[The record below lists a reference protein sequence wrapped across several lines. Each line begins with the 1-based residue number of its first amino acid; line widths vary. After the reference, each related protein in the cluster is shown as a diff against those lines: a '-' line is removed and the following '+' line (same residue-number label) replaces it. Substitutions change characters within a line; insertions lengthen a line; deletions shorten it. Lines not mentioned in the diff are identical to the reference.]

1 MVPALSAGHQ
11 EIGGAGTVALVTG
24 ASSGIGEGTALA
36 LAALGARVT
45 VVARRAD
52 RLDALVEKIKGTG
65 GHALAVGADITDEGQ
80 AHASVARTVETYG
93 RLDTVVANA
102 GVMLLG
108 PITGADNPAFVDA
121 QSEVVGAAAGGD
133 EVDGDSVGLD
143 VGGRHGGG
151 GEVWRPALSPRRELP
166 ARGLNV
172 PSAQHQHRPAPG
184 PSAAK
189 EVSKSWSGRI
199 PSLPPRVAQVLPA
212 GTSQGGRSSCSASVR
227 GGLQPRNRLAAQNS
241 LKAEPLP
248 S

>member
-24 ASSGIGEGTALA
+24 ASSGIGEGAALA
-36 LAALGARVT
+36 VAALGARVT

-52 RLDALVEKIKGTG
+52 RLDALVEKIEGTG

-108 PITGADNPAFVDA
+108 PITGADNPAFMDA
-121 QSEVVGAAAGGD
+121 QSEAAAAAAGGD

-151 GEVWRPALSPRRELP
+151 GEARRPALSPRRELP

-172 PSAQHQHRPAPG
+172 PSAQHQHRPA
-184 PSAAK
+184 
-189 EVSKSWSGRI
+189 
-199 PSLPPRVAQVLPA
+199 
-212 GTSQGGRSSCSASVR
+212 
-227 GGLQPRNRLAAQNS
+227 
-241 LKAEPLP
+241 
-248 S
+248 